1 MSFSEGITICS
12 VYHSSET
19 KRLLELNYDLV
30 TALHPGT
37 PIRWIVGDN
46 TPSEMKE
53 KIDPQK
59 FIVVPGAGEL
69 EGILGRRGSYRHAHA
84 LRNAT
89 KHITTRFA
97 LVLDIDFY
105 IVVPEWMQEI
115 PRYMKEHNL
124 AFFGVSWHPSYLWK
138 WRYFPSP
145 HTLFVD
151 MSKIPAT
158 DLDFVPDYDLAHPLL
173 LSWKKSL
180 FKNLIPFRLR
190 KRLGI
195 NTSRD
200 TGYKIYKKYFRSA
213 AYACAQSVVEKIE
226 NPSFLLPERL
236 SIVPKRAGY
245 LTQVRFSD
253 LGYPDCMGEGWEE
266 FMWKEKPYGFHIRG
280 SDKLQDDLEGNIIRI
295 RSILDQFRVKNN
307 GG

>member
-1 MSFSEGITICS
+1 MNFEEGITICS
-12 VYHSSET
+12 VYHSPET

-30 TALHPGT
+30 KALNPEM
-37 PIRWIVGDN
+37 PIRWVVGDN
-46 TPSEMKE
+46 TPPDMKE
-53 KIDPQK
+53 KIDPRK
-59 FIVVPGAGEL
+59 FIVVSGAGEL
-69 EGILGRRGSYRHAHA
+69 KGIYGRRGSYRHAHA
-84 LRNAT
+84 LRNT
-89 KHITTRFA
+89 IDRISTRFA

-105 IVVPEWMQEI
+105 IVAHEWMQEI
-115 PRYMKEHNL
+115 PRYMREHDL
-124 AFFGVSWHPSYLWK
+124 AFFGVPWHPDFLWK

-151 MSKIPAT
+151 MSKIPAA
-158 DLDFVPDYDLAHPLL
+158 DLDFVPDYDLARLWLPRWRNFFL
-173 LSWKKSL
+173 
-180 FKNLIPFRLR
+180 KNFIPFGLR

-200 TGYKIYKKYFRSA
+200 TGYKIYKKYFGASL
-213 AYACAQSVVEKIE
+213 YACAQPVVEKRE
-226 NPSFLLPERL
+226 NSSFLLPERL

-280 SDKLQDDLEGNIIRI
+280 SDKLQDDLEGNIVRI
-295 RSILDQFRVKNN
+295 RSMLDQFRIKNN
-307 GG
+307 I